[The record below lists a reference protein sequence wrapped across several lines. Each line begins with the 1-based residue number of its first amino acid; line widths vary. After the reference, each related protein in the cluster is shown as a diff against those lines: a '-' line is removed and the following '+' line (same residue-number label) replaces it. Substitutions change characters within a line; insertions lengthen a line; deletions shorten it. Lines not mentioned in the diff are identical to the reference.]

1 MKTPM
6 VSSATSFQGL
16 QTSLQSPM
24 PRLPRSNVYST
35 QDPANPSASV
45 HRKRFFTPSL
55 TLKFLCAGYLNRGN
69 RFGGTC
75 GEYNSPKRSIRSLGF
90 YVSLA
95 DWHA

>member
-1 MKTPM
+1 VRAAAADPE
-6 VSSATSFQGL
+6 VPAAGL
-16 QTSLQSPM
+16 GACL
-24 PRLPRSNVYST
+24 
-35 QDPANPSASV
+35 
-45 HRKRFFTPSL
+45 F
-55 TLKFLCAGYLNRGN
+55 N